1 MSNFASMKELSILI
15 PVYGENIL
23 WQVKLLHAQ
32 CSALRDLSWEI
43 VVAEDGRPPQM
54 ACHHSD
60 GLIEGRGNDEI
71 ATMAHCRFIRRK
83 KNCGRAAIRNFLA
96 HQARFDTLIYIDAGM
111 MPSARFIAVYAEYI
125 GKAEV
130 VIGSLRVAEDH
141 IDRSNLRCK
150 NELRAQ
156 RRTSVQKRNQNPYA
170 NFHSGNFMISRQTM
184 LDHPFRGEI
193 KTYGYEDTL
202 FGKGLAEKHVSILHI
217 DNPLYFVRFECNGRY
232 LEKTREAMLTLY
244 TYREELQ
251 GYSGLLTLVS
261 RLQRWH
267 LLRITMWITM
277 WITRLTKDALTQRLS
292 GNHPRL
298 WMYNIYRIVC
308 LSAYYIDN
316 KQF

>member
-1 MSNFASMKELSILI
+1 MLWTKHRVKSVPLHEKTFKPMQGLSILI
-15 PVYGENIL
+15 PVYCDSCVE
-23 WQVKLLHAQ
+23 QVKQLYRQ
-32 CSALRDLSWEI
+32 CRGLQMPWEI
-43 VVAEDGRPPQM
+43 VIADDGSPASSASVNDAVAGID
-54 ACHHSD
+54 
-60 GLIEGRGNDEI
+60 
-71 ATMAHCRFIRRK
+71 HCRLIK
-83 KNCGRAAIRNFLA
+83 YPENIGRAAIRNFLA
-96 HQARFDTLIYIDAGM
+96 HQACFDTLIYIDAGM
-111 MPSARFIAVYAEYI
+111 MPSARFIAVYVTYI

-130 VIGSLRVAEDH
+130 VVGSLKVDENH

-156 RRTSVQKRNQNPYA
+156 RRTSVQKRNQNPYT
-170 NFHSGNFMISRQTM
+170 NFHSGNFMIRRQTM

-217 DNPLYFVRFECNGRY
+217 DNSLYFVRFEPNARY

-261 RLQRWH
+261 RLQHSH
-267 LLRITMWITM
+267 LLRITM
-277 WITRLTKDALTQRLS
+277 WITRLTKDAVTQRLS

-298 WMYNIYRIVC
+298 WMYNIYRICC
-308 LSAYYIDN
+308 LSAYYIEN